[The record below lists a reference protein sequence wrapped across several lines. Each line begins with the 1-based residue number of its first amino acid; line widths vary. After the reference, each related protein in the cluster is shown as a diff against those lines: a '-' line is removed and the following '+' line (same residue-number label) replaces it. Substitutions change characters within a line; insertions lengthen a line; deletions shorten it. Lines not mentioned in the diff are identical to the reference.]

1 MKILDRFVLKNF
13 FHLFLLVIATFIFI
27 FIIVDVIEKIDI
39 FIRNHLTIT
48 QAAIYY
54 LYQLPFFI
62 NIALPMSLLIATV
75 FTMSFLKKNNE
86 LAAIKS
92 SGISMYRVSTPLLVV
107 GILFTLFSF
116 VIEDYLVIPANRKR
130 IEIERDQLKRQKYR
144 KKTTLENLSFQ
155 DSQNCN
161 VFIRWYSVKMNYGKD
176 ISIQYFNDNLLV
188 KRIDAKTVK
197 WDEKENT
204 WKIKNYI
211 LRELDPEGGQ
221 FFIRTGLDSTVSLR
235 LKPEDMT
242 FLTLNPEGMRIKEL
256 KVFIKRIVSTGNDP
270 ARWLVNLHYKF
281 AFPFTC
287 FIVILIGI
295 PISVLRPGKDIAF
308 GAGFSLLLIFIYY
321 GLIKFGQSLGYHQIL
336 PPAISVW
343 MANFLYLIAGGYLF
357 YKIRQ

>member
-1 MKILDRFVLKNF
+1 MKVLDKFVLKNF
-13 FHLFLLVIATFIFI
+13 FYLFLLVIATFISI
-27 FIIVDVIEKIDI
+27 FLIVDVIEKIDI
-39 FIRNHLTIT
+39 FIKNRLTID
-48 QAAIYY
+48 QAVMYY
-54 LYQLPFFI
+54 LYQLPFFV

-75 FTMSFLKKNNE
+75 FTLGFLKKNNE

-92 SGISMYRVSTPLLVV
+92 SGISMYRVSAPLLIAGV
-107 GILFTLFSF
+107 LFTLFSF

-130 IEIERDQLKRQKYR
+130 IEIERDQLKRRKYR

-176 ISIQYFNDNLLV
+176 ISIQYFNDNVLI
-188 KRIDAKTVK
+188 KRVDAKTVK
-197 WDEKENT
+197 WDEKEGT
-204 WKIKNYI
+204 WRIKNYI
-211 LRELDPEGGQ
+211 LRELDPEDGQ
-221 FFIRTGLDSTVSLR
+221 FFARSGIDSTVNLR

-256 KVFIKRIVSTGNDP
+256 RIFIKRIASTGNDP

-336 PPAISVW
+336 PPALSVW
-343 MANFLYLIAGGYLF
+343 IANCLYFVTGGYLF
-357 YKIRQ
+357 YRIRQ